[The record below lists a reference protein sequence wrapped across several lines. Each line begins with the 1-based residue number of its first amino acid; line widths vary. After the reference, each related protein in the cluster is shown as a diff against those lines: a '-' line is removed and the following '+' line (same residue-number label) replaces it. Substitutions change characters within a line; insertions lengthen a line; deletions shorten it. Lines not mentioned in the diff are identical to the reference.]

1 MFYKNNCYIYS
12 ETRAGISYR
21 EDFQTLDTPESF
33 RISRASFEFAQIVLK
48 SKRFGVH
55 F

>member
-12 ETRAGISYR
+12 ETRARTSYR
-21 EDFQTLDTPESF
+21 EDFRTLDTPESF
-33 RISRASFEFAQIVLK
+33 RVSRASFDFAQIVLK
-48 SKRFGVH
+48 SKCFGVH